1 MACAISF
8 LFCDDELFL
17 YVFEFKG
24 RVVLERSMNEGYP
37 FYFHL
42 FHSNSGRYD
51 NDIII
56 YYFPYMYR
64 LFNAESRFFREALL
78 NLPFLCRSKFLQF
91 SSSSIMRSMNLIE
104 RILR

>member
-42 FHSNSGRYD
+42 FDSNSRHHN

-56 YYFPYMYR
+56 CYLPYMYR
-64 LFNAESRFFREALL
+64 LFNAGSRFLREALL
-78 NLPFLCRSKFLQF
+78 NFPFLCGSKFSKF
-91 SSSSIMRSMNLIE
+91 SSRSIMRGMNLIE
-104 RILR
+104 WILR